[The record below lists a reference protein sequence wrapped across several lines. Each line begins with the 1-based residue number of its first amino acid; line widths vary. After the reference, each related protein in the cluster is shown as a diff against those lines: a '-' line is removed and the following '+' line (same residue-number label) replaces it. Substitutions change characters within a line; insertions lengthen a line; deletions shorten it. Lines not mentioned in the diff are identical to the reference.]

1 MYRLTRCW
9 TGLLACVQSFCMS
22 AASRSTWNIQMSVCI
37 GCARRS
43 STSCRRQ
50 DGWRTTVSYCYSRHS
65 CQLRQSDRSF
75 IDADNV
81 SLPFLRSFP
90 HHLLRGTAH
99 HGRLS
104 VLTKSW
110 LFTGICDRLGCEA
123 FPTHLLSGE
132 TVCCVRLPNMTSGP
146 IVVNF
151 RQGAPLIT
159 VGAPDRDN
167 DEAGLC
173 TGVEV
178 AQSFVPLHPREFLK
192 EARMDLIGGIA
203 RWILDHANVPLPAA
217 GNDVQAGEALLRTMH
232 AMGCF
237 LAATGNSVT
246 DERGGRPLLF
256 MAAMAE
262 TLPLDGE
269 AVIFNALFPTD
280 AEVPVEFSVW
290 AAELNNVLRRVEDTN
305 TAVMWRKAW
314 HLKGAS
320 RHFVGEIVQDSVTN
334 EYGCITG
341 WKVSHFLRYALC
353 RYTNLIRAA
362 PART

>member
-1 MYRLTRCW
+1 
-9 TGLLACVQSFCMS
+9 
-22 AASRSTWNIQMSVCI
+22 
-37 GCARRS
+37 
-43 STSCRRQ
+43 
-50 DGWRTTVSYCYSRHS
+50 
-65 CQLRQSDRSF
+65 
-75 IDADNV
+75 
-81 SLPFLRSFP
+81 
-90 HHLLRGTAH
+90 
-99 HGRLS
+99 
-104 VLTKSW
+104 
-110 LFTGICDRLGCEA
+110 
-123 FPTHLLSGE
+123 
-132 TVCCVRLPNMTSGP
+132 MTSGP

-203 RWILDHANVPLPAA
+203 HWILDNANVPLPAA
-217 GNDVQAGEALLRTMH
+217 GNGVQAGEALLRAMH

-237 LAATGNSVT
+237 LAATGNAVT

-280 AEVPVEFSVW
+280 VEVPVEFSVW

-341 WKVSHFLRYALC
+341 WKVSHFLRYAL
-353 RYTNLIRAA
+353 
-362 PART
+362 